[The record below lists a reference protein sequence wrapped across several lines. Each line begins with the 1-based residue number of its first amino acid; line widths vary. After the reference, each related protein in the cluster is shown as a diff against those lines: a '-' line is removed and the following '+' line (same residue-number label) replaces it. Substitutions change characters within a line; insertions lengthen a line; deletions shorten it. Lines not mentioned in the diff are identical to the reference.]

1 MVPQILELFPN
12 TASVVDLGCGTG
24 VWLHNFK
31 AKGVPRVLG
40 LDGGISEDGMLLL
53 RHDEFR
59 SVNLSEPVRL
69 PERFDLALSLEVAE
83 HLPPRAAQTF
93 VASLCRLS
101 DLAIFGAAIPGQSGT
116 WHVNERWPSY
126 WAALFDAEGYELFD
140 ILRPLAWYDQRVEW
154 WYAQNSLVFV
164 RRSRDD
170 LGQIARTVAAR
181 QDRPNPLDLVHPRCF
196 ETFRRSLEVQNT
208 ALVTA
213 QEKITAYELRITQAE
228 AQADRADAH
237 ATEMAAQADRAI
249 AQAAAANAQLAAVLR
264 STSWRI
270 MGPMRWV
277 FAPMWRT
284 ARSVV
289 RTFSRPPR
297 TNLARRSHER

>member
-1 MVPQILELFPN
+1 M
-12 TASVVDLGCGTG
+12 
-24 VWLHNFK
+24 
-31 AKGVPRVLG
+31 
-40 LDGGISEDGMLLL
+40 
-53 RHDEFR
+53 
-59 SVNLSEPVRL
+59 
-69 PERFDLALSLEVAE
+69 
-83 HLPPRAAQTF
+83 
-93 VASLCRLS
+93 
-101 DLAIFGAAIPGQSGT
+101 
-116 WHVNERWPSY
+116 NERWPSY
-126 WAALFDAEGYELFD
+126 WAALFDAEGYELFEHTEATGLVRPTCGMVGTRR
-140 ILRPLAWYDQRVEW
+140 IASFSCAVAVMTLGKSPEPLLRGKTGPTRW
-154 WYAQNSLVFV
+154 N
-164 RRSRDD
+164 
-170 LGQIARTVAAR
+170 
-181 QDRPNPLDLVHPRCF
+181 LVHPRCF